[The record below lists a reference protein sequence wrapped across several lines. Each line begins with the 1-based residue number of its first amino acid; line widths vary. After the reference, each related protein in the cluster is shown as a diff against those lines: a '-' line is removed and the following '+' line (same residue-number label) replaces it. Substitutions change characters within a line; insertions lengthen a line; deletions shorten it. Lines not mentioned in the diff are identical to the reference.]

1 MALSRNQKFFVALV
15 LLVLLYLYT
24 RRASYMGPSDLD
36 QRSRTDM
43 KNMKVSQV
51 NHIDN
56 PVLGTVGAPF

>member
-1 MALSRNQKFFVALV
+1 MALSRNQVIFIALV
-15 LLVLLYLYT
+15 IIALYMYT

-36 QRSRTDM
+36 QRSLTDM
-43 KNMKVSQV
+43 KNMKLSQV